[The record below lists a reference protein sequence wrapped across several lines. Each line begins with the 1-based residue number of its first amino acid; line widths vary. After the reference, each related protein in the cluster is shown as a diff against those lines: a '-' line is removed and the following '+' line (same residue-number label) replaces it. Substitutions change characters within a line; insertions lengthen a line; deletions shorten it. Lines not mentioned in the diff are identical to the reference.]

1 MCICL
6 VYIVQVVFFVE
17 KFWDETV
24 LLLLERKLQL
34 EISKQFLRTHL
45 PNRRTYFPKF

>member
-1 MCICL
+1 MCISL
-6 VYIVQVVFFVE
+6 VYIVQLDFVE
-17 KFWDETV
+17 KGWGETV

-45 PNRRTYFPKF
+45 SKRRTDFPKF